1 MGIFVGLVI
10 LAVVLYQLPVVKNR
24 IGWRIDFAM
33 TFVRG
38 LVDPVK
44 PMPTPVPVAAVAE
57 DLLPAGDAAG
67 GLFPGQPSPTTP
79 ATATL
84 TPTIVE
90 KTQAPT
96 FTPAPTLTPTPIP
109 GQVELAVPKYEK
121 QELNNCG
128 PATLAMHLRFYGWE
142 GDQTTISSL
151 IKPKREDRNVNV
163 EELAAYVNTQV
174 PGMEI
179 QYRVGGDIGMLK
191 RLMAAGIPVTIEE
204 AFIMAESYWLNDDR
218 WAGHYLLLTGY
229 NDATQ
234 RFTGQDVFVGP
245 NISIPYS
252 TLEEHWKA
260 FNNVYILV
268 YPLELHDQV
277 QQILGEQWDVN
288 ANRQYAME
296 KSKQET
302 EKDITDS
309 YAWFNYGTNLV
320 YFEKYSQAA
329 QAYDQARKNGL
340 PQRMLR
346 YQFGPFFAYFHTN
359 RLEDLQALI
368 DYALKRTPNSEEA
381 LLWQGWAMYR
391 QNKRDDA
398 LKSFQAALEARP
410 DYPDALYALNFL
422 RDN

>member
-1 MGIFVGLVI
+1 
-10 LAVVLYQLPVVKNR
+10 
-24 IGWRIDFAM
+24 
-33 TFVRG
+33 
-38 LVDPVK
+38 
-44 PMPTPVPVAAVAE
+44 
-57 DLLPAGDAAG
+57 
-67 GLFPGQPSPTTP
+67 
-79 ATATL
+79 
-84 TPTIVE
+84 VE